1 MKKTLVTMA
10 VAAFAISSFA
20 QGTLLVLNTSGSS
33 FRSQIYGPQAGDPS
47 QSLTG
52 NSAAGVPAGSTV
64 YTGGTLAGSGFT
76 FAVYYGASTVVDPS
90 TLTLLVT
97 APFRTGGAAGL
108 IAPIPDVVLNGV
120 APGASAQL
128 QVRAWDN
135 AGGTITSFANAVTKG
150 SSAMF
155 LSQPL
160 GGGIVSSPDMTGWTS
175 FNIYTVPEPSTFVLA
190 GLGAAGLMIF
200 RRRK

>member
-175 FNIYTVPEPSTFVLA
+175 FNIYTVPEPSTFVLV